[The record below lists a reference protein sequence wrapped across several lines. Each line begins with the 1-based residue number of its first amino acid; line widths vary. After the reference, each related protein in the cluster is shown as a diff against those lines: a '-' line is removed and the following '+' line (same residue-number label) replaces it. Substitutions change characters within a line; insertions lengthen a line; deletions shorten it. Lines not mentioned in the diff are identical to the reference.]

1 MTDVVY
7 DKNVVAR
14 CRYVHVHCKTILG
27 RTVERE
33 DEMTVWYI
41 TIVVLLSMSGFYCCN
56 MLLSDYFLTS
66 LTCEKSASSL
76 TPPVSCG
83 GSAGGKRYGPSW
95 AFRMNSLELM
105 TSPV

>member
-14 CRYVHVHCKTILG
+14 FRYVHVHRKTILG

-66 LTCEKSASSL
+66 LTCDFLTSL
-76 TPPVSCG
+76 SCG

-95 AFRMNSLELM
+95 AFRMHSLELM